1 LKKKTLE
8 TVHESVQP
16 STTTPETNPETTYIT
31 PETVVE
37 TDHRTPETNPETTSG
52 TPETTLET
60 VGDDRK
66 REVIRLYNEG
76 RTYSQISVITKIAKG
91 TVSRILREA
100 GLIDLDPSE
109 IKMEFKGIK
118 EALTVN
124 ISNTMQRVEA
134 LERRFDELKAFM
146 DDKINAL
153 AGAVERM
160 AAGRGPPTAVS
171 TTVSGGK
178 PSNPPEGKEG
188 LQGQLQGQL
197 QEDTKLRALEM
208 LDQNMTPVD
217 LMRVLGIEVETM
229 KSILADWRALRSA
242 YTETTTKDA
251 MLIISKAMG
260 ESVRDVCEHYNQQTG
275 TCTYWRI
282 TEMDEE
288 LRRSMPTIAKGVGGK
303 LRYNVQLHPEV
314 CSFCPHLPQI

>member
-1 LKKKTLE
+1 VGKAVLKKKTLE

-37 TDHRTPETNPETTSG
+37 TDHRTPETNPETISG

-76 RTYSQISVITKIAKG
+76 KTMPQVAKVLGLNTG

-109 IKMEFKGIK
+109 IRSEFRGIK

-134 LERRFDELKAFM
+134 LERRFDELKALI
-146 DDKINAL
+146 DSRINAL
-153 AGAVERM
+153 AGAVEHV
-160 AAGRGPPTAVS
+160 AAGRNPSTAVPPA
-171 TTVSGGK
+171 VSGGK
-178 PSNPPEGKEG
+178 PSNQPEGKEG
-188 LQGQLQGQL
+188 LQVSCRTQ
-197 QEDTKLRALEM
+197 
-208 LDQNMTPVD
+208 
-217 LMRVLGIEVETM
+217 
-229 KSILADWRALRSA
+229 S
-242 YTETTTKDA
+242 
-251 MLIISKAMG
+251 
-260 ESVRDVCEHYNQQTG
+260 
-275 TCTYWRI
+275 
-282 TEMDEE
+282 
-288 LRRSMPTIAKGVGGK
+288 
-303 LRYNVQLHPEV
+303 
-314 CSFCPHLPQI
+314 

>member
-1 LKKKTLE
+1 VGKAVLKKKTLE

-37 TDHRTPETNPETTSG
+37 TTSG

-76 RTYSQISVITKIAKG
+76 RTYNQISVITKIAKG

-109 IKMEFKGIK
+109 IRSEFKGLR

-134 LERRFDELKAFM
+134 LERRFDELKALI
-146 DDKINAL
+146 DSRINAL
-153 AGAVERM
+153 AGAVEHV
-160 AAGRGPPTAVS
+160 AAGRNPSTAVPPAVS
-171 TTVSGGK
+171 PAVSGGK
-178 PSNPPEGKEG
+178 PSNQPEGKEG

-208 LDQNMTPVD
+208 LDQNMSPVD
-217 LMRVLGIEVETM
+217 AMRVLGVDVEAM

-242 YTETTTKDA
+242 YTETPTRDGL
-251 MLIISKAMG
+251 LIISKAMG
-260 ESVRDVCEHYNQQTG
+260 ESVR
-275 TCTYWRI
+275 TC
-282 TEMDEE
+282 
-288 LRRSMPTIAKGVGGK
+288 A
-303 LRYNVQLHPEV
+303 RY
-314 CSFCPHLPQI
+314 SFF